1 MFTSRLNLEAED
13 YDGPSFDDE
22 KQAMLPSSIE
32 KDASAKTSQRAL
44 LNYVLVSCNIF
55 LLFFSVALFAI
66 ADQKQRGM
74 MGQNAHLKAVN
85 SYYPVAI
92 TAEEVVTL
100 SKDPATA
107 AH

>member
-1 MFTSRLNLEAED
+1 MFTSRQNFEAED

-55 LLFFSVALFAI
+55 LFFFSVALFAV

-85 SYYPVAI
+85 SYC
-92 TAEEVVTL
+92 E
-100 SKDPATA
+100 
-107 AH
+107 